1 MPVRR
6 LIVTAGR
13 IGNGVRIPDRT
24 AAVMP
29 SDAQYA
35 IGDNPRRP
43 RGAMRLSQKTCLRI
57 AYRFFGLKRDMFLVR
72 ARLRVFR
79 QRAALVILCIHGIY
93 RIMAGM
99 SRFLC
104 VPGKPSFSRHRRIGA
119 ERADAGWYPAAA
131 RCGSRQ
137 PTGSAVPDGRRLSPC
152 PPWARPG
159 FGFAGNRGLSV
170 F

>member
-6 LIVTAGR
+6 LDVTVGR

-24 AAVMP
+24 AAVMS

-35 IGDNPRRP
+35 IGANPRRP

-72 ARLRVFR
+72 ARLWVFR
-79 QRAALVILCIHGIY
+79 QRAALVILCIRGIY

-99 SRFLC
+99 SRFFVC
-104 VPGKPSFSRHRRIGA
+104 
-119 ERADAGWYPAAA
+119 
-131 RCGSRQ
+131 
-137 PTGSAVPDGRRLSPC
+137 TGETFVF
-152 PPWARPG
+152 PP
-159 FGFAGNRGLSV
+159 
-170 F
+170 